1 MVAAARWTSLALL
14 LLEAGVLVV
23 KMEFTWAGLIFLPLS
38 LGPLMVSTAACF
50 FVRGSRP
57 AGWLLASSILYAL
70 WFGFIYVSAFYLY
83 PDPQAGIA
91 FVWVGLVSLP
101 VMIGLWIT
109 AFVIEMNERQRA
121 KFEPVG

>member
-1 MVAAARWTSLALL
+1 M
-14 LLEAGVLVV
+14 
-23 KMEFTWAGLIFLPLS
+23 LPLA
-38 LGPLMVSTAACF
+38 LGPLMISTVACF
-50 FVRGSRP
+50 FVRGDRP
-57 AGWLLASSILYAL
+57 ARWLLASSILYAL
-70 WFGFIYVSAFYLY
+70 WFGFIYVSVFYLH